1 MISLCDFVGCFI
13 AWFKYENLIIDI
25 DGNWIHI
32 VYNSDILGTLLL
44 NSEP

>member
-1 MISLCDFVGCFI
+1 MIFLSDFVGCFI
-13 AWFKYENLIIDI
+13 AWFKYEIIIDI

-44 NSEP
+44 N